1 VSRLQ
6 PSALVH
12 SIQARL
18 KNAAREG
25 GRPFAELLE
34 LYAVE
39 RFLHR
44 LGRSPHRDHFVL
56 KGALL
61 LRHWLG
67 ADTRPTRDI
76 DLLGPVDLGQERLRE
91 LLGDLLRLAVEDD
104 GVEFS
109 LDSIAIRPIRAE
121 SPVLGLRAK
130 FDAHLGRTR
139 LRYQV
144 DVGLGDAVF
153 PETVELVPGGLLG
166 MPMASVRAY
175 TPYTTVAEKLEA
187 MVVLGDANSRTKD
200 YYDLLQLPRALAFD
214 GPTLVESIR
223 RTFARRAT
231 RIPAKPL
238 EGLADAFASDP
249 LHATRWLAFLQ
260 KNRLTVAEADLI
272 GVVTSI
278 RRFAQ
283 PILDAAREDRPF
295 RQRWPM
301 GGPWREEGRTPD
313 A

>member
-1 VSRLQ
+1 MSPPQ
-6 PSALVH
+6 DGGLVH
-12 SIQARL
+12 SVQVRL
-18 KNAAREG
+18 KNAAQEAN
-25 GRPFAELLE
+25 RPFTELLE

-44 LGRSPHRDHFVL
+44 LGSSPHRNLFVL

-76 DLLGPVDLGQERLRE
+76 DLLGPVHLDRKQLGE
-91 LLGDLLRLAVEDD
+91 LLHSVLCL
-104 GVEFS
+104 GVEHDGIEFA
-109 LDSIAIRPIRAE
+109 LDSIVVMPIRGE
-121 SPVLGLRAK
+121 SAVLGLRAK

-153 PETVELVPGGLLG
+153 PKTVELVPGGLLG

-187 MVVLGDANSRTKD
+187 IAVLGDANSRTKD
-200 YYDLLQLPRALAFD
+200 YYDLLQLPRALAFE
-214 GPTLVESIR
+214 GSTLVQSIR
-223 RTFARRAT
+223 RTFARRT
-231 RIPAKPL
+231 TPIPVEPL
-238 EGLADAFASDP
+238 EGLSDTFASDP
-249 LHATRWLAFLQ
+249 LHAGRWRAFLV
-260 KNRLTVAEADLI
+260 KSRLRVADVDLV

-278 RRFAQ
+278 RRFAR
-283 PILDAAREDRPF
+283 PVLDAAREDRSF
-295 RQRWPM
+295 QLHWPR
-301 GGPWREEGRTPD
+301 GGPWRQER
-313 A
+313 

>member
-1 VSRLQ
+1 VSPPQ
-6 PSALVH
+6 DSGLVH
-12 SIQARL
+12 SVQVRL
-18 KNAAREG
+18 KNAAQEAK
-25 GRPFAELLE
+25 RPFTELLE

-44 LGRSPHRDHFVL
+44 LGSSPHRDLFVL

-76 DLLGPVDLGQERLRE
+76 DLLGPVHLDREQLGE
-91 LLGDLLRLAVEDD
+91 LLRGVLCLAVDHD
-104 GVEFS
+104 GIEFAV
-109 LDSIAIRPIRAE
+109 DSIVVMPIRGE
-121 SPVLGLRAK
+121 SAVLALRAK

-153 PETVELVPGGLLG
+153 PKAVELVPGGLLG

-187 MVVLGDANSRTKD
+187 IAVLGDANSRTKD
-200 YYDLLQLPRALAFD
+200 YYDLLQLPRALAFE
-214 GPTLVESIR
+214 GSTLVQSVH

-231 RIPAKPL
+231 PIPVEAL
-238 EGLADAFASDP
+238 EGLSDTFARDP
-249 LHATRWLAFLQ
+249 LHAGRWRAFLAKSQ
-260 KNRLTVAEADLI
+260 LTVADVDLA
-272 GVVTSI
+272 GVVANI
-278 RRFAQ
+278 RRFTQ
-283 PILDAAREDRPF
+283 PVLDAAREERSF
-295 RQRWPM
+295 QQRWPC
-301 GGPWREEGRTPD
+301 GGPWLPV
-313 A
+313 